1 MIPFIEFDVPHWE
14 DHSPRMDSTPPPST
28 PSPPPPSPPPP
39 LPPSP
44 PEGEEGGGGGVEAE
58 GLEERAVCDTHDK
71 RLSLCR
77 R

>member
-14 DHSPRMDSTPPPST
+14 DHSPRMDSTPHQPLHRRRQAT
-28 PSPPPPSPPPP
+28 PPSPPD
-39 LPPSP
+39 
-44 PEGEEGGGGGVEAE
+44 GVHMGVEWGVGGETE
-58 GLEERAVCDTHDK
+58 GLKERAVCDTHDK